1 VTTTRL
7 QRWVESG
14 ALRPHRTSRR
24 EIADLLAVV
33 DRDLK
38 DARATAVSLDRR
50 FAIAYSAVL
59 GLATILLAA
68 SEYRATARRGHHA
81 ITLQALPELMGDEVA
96 DLAAYFD
103 SCRVLRN
110 ASDYDRAGV
119 VTAADVEE
127 LVREATAF
135 RAQVLEWPAE
145 KHPRLA

>member
-1 VTTTRL
+1 MTTARL

-33 DRDLK
+33 DRDLT
-38 DARATAVSLDRR
+38 DARATGVSLDRR

-59 GLATILLAA
+59 GLASMVLAA
-68 SEYRATARRGHHA
+68 SGYRVASRRGHHA
-81 ITLQALPELMGDEVA
+81 ITLQALPEIMGEDVR
-96 DLAAYFD
+96 DLATYFD

-119 VTAADVEE
+119 VGSSDVEE
-127 LVREATAF
+127 LLREATAF
-135 RAQVLEWPAE
+135 RGQVLAWLRAT
-145 KHPRLA
+145 HPRLL